1 MELITL
7 RKLLQRHLYPLHKGC
22 SGMNS
27 NYIAYPIVV
36 PLGDG
41 GTVLADLAL
50 FVLWRESHILG
61 VLGLQNLIR

>member
-1 MELITL
+1 M
-7 RKLLQRHLYPLHKGC
+7 
-22 SGMNS
+22 SS